1 MQAEKNPMANKQSF
15 SNSTYAAEMDRAERE
30 LSAFIGAVT
39 ELFGPEQARVS
50 TEDWLDELTLM
61 TWPSRSKEQK
71 LRAVTIAA
79 AARLANRVNTATH
92 PEIYSSA
99 STDTKASP
107 IHRLIVPV
115 RYFGCDA
122 FEASGSIHLRKQK
135 LL

>member
-1 MQAEKNPMANKQSF
+1 MANKQSF
-15 SNSTYAAEMDRAERE
+15 SNSTFAAETDRAERE

-61 TWPSRSKEQK
+61 ARPSRSKERK
-71 LRAVTIAA
+71 WRAVTIAA
-79 AARLANRVNTATH
+79 TARLANRLNTATH
-92 PEIYSSA
+92 PQIYSSA

-115 RYFGCDA
+115 RHFGCDA
-122 FEASGSIHLRKQK
+122 FEASDSIHLLKQK

>member
-1 MQAEKNPMANKQSF
+1 MANKQSF
-15 SNSTYAAEMDRAERE
+15 GNSTYAAETHRAERE

-50 TEDWLDELTLM
+50 TEDWLDELALM
-61 TWPSRSKEQK
+61 ARPSRSKERK
-71 LRAVTIAA
+71 WRAVTIAA
-79 AARLANRVNTATH
+79 TARLANRLNTATH
-92 PEIYSSA
+92 PQIRSSA

-115 RYFGCDA
+115 RHFGCDG
-122 FEASGSIHLRKQK
+122 FEASDSIHVRKQK